1 MPDPTQGPELRA
13 QDLEVQ
19 YPGSR
24 QPALRG
30 VSLAV
35 PQGSFYAVLGPNGSG
50 KSTLLRAL
58 LGLIRPM
65 SGHSALGGLPS
76 ADWSPRD
83 RARRV
88 GVVPQGEV
96 FPFPMTVRD
105 LVAMGRYPH
114 LGPLAGEGPADRDAI
129 AQALHRCDATA
140 LAHRMVDTLSGGEL
154 QRVRI
159 ARALAQEPST
169 LVLDEPTA
177 SLDLRHEM
185 EVLELLR
192 GEVGR
197 GKTVLLTTHHLD
209 LAARY
214 ADRILILD
222 GGAVAAE
229 GPPAEV
235 LTAAVVEAVFGWP
248 VVVAPDPVTGA
259 PRITPLDRAPRPGP
273 PGGG

>member
-1 MPDPTQGPELRA
+1 
-13 QDLEVQ
+13 
-19 YPGSR
+19 
-24 QPALRG
+24 
-30 VSLAV
+30 
-35 PQGSFYAVLGPNGSG
+35 
-50 KSTLLRAL
+50 
-58 LGLIRPM
+58 
-65 SGHSALGGLPS
+65 
-76 ADWSPRD
+76 
-83 RARRV
+83 
-88 GVVPQGEV
+88 
-96 FPFPMTVRD
+96 
-105 LVAMGRYPH
+105 
-114 LGPLAGEGPADRDAI
+114 
-129 AQALHRCDATA
+129 
-140 LAHRMVDTLSGGEL
+140 MVDTLSGGEL